1 MNDPRQLE
9 KQKGS
14 RRFTCKAAFLFAPPF
29 TSTDFS
35 SLPSPSKENPP
46 SRASA
51 LCFRSPVPEPP
62 TRPVPLLIEPRKEEA
77 KTPRRRK
84 RERMKEKRKLKES
97 KKRRKIQRQKRKRKE
112 SDGKSSTRIACP
124 SNYTCI
130 SFFLF
135 HCLKKRTKNESRFVT
150 RTSFGPV
157 LSLFDDTMGRPKT
170 CTRSS
175 PYPVSVV
182 AREEKEDHRA
192 GSRCPSLLFSALPLG
207 RPTPR
212 ERSACVRHAWPSRF
226 RIAGR
231 RRVPIFL
238 FCIIAKTQKNKQ
250 NRSKIAFSC
259 LFCQPLPLSVLF
271 CLPKPTNTSWVDAM
285 APHEKLSFQS
295 LLVCLFS
302 PYLPLRCFL
311 VLLFL
316 IVLAFFFLL
325 HRGLPHLHCT
335 DLFSPCQPAE
345 ALVLLKGKLFQR
357 NRPAKETMSIV
368 FGLRRGTDYLSQP

>member
-1 MNDPRQLE
+1 M
-9 KQKGS
+9 
-14 RRFTCKAAFLFAPPF
+14 FAPPL

-77 KTPRRRK
+77 ETPPKKKKGTNERK
-84 RERMKEKRKLKES
+84 KETKRIKEKKENS
-97 KKRRKIQRQKRKRKE
+97 TPKRKRKE

-135 HCLKKRTKNESRFVT
+135 HCLKKRIKNESRFVT

-157 LSLFDDTMGRPKT
+157 LSLFDDKMVRPKT

-175 PYPVSVV
+175 PSPVSVV

-192 GSRCPSLLFSALPLG
+192 GSRCPSLFFSVLPLG
-207 RPTPR
+207 RPPSR
-212 ERSACVRHAWPSRF
+212 ERSACVRLAWPSRF
-226 RIAGR
+226 RIASR
-231 RRVPIFL
+231 RQVPIFL

-259 LFCQPLPLSVLF
+259 LFLPTPFPLSILF
-271 CLPKPTNTSWVDAM
+271 CLPKPTNTSWVDAV
-285 APHEKLSFQS
+285 APHEKQSFQA